1 MILAN
6 LAGATLM
13 AASQTN
19 VTKYPVNVIVSME
32 MSVEEIALNVRLQE
46 PSSGIESDNCTVHIT
61 QWLIGVT
68 FLTIV
73 IYALCNYHQ

>member
-61 QWLIGVT
+61 QWLMQVDSYIII
-68 FLTIV
+68 L
-73 IYALCNYHQ
+73 YAICR